1 MNSLSVVICK
11 VRMVYF
17 FKENSD
23 FKTFGL
29 INSLYNQ
36 FKDIFTTEPQSLP
49 ILNDAPMDV
58 PRCIW
63 NDVNTNL
70 TFNRNM
76 LDFSFNIPT
85 NADWHKKFT
94 DFNKKISNGL
104 LEQRIS
110 IDRVGL
116 VSELIPLD
124 DLHDVLKKYVSISQF
139 NIAREANLSW
149 LEYEDK
155 YNIWTYFIIN
165 ESQNENKVVFD
176 INSLPENKLS
186 KQEIFCK
193 DAMDQCANILERRM
207 KNVIYLKIPL
217 DRSMC

>member
-49 ILNDAPMDV
+49 IPNDAPMDV

-176 INSLPENKLS
+176 INSFQDRKLS
-186 KQEIFCK
+186 EQGIKGYFST
-193 DAMDQCANILERRM
+193 AR
-207 KNVIYLKIPL
+207 
-217 DRSMC
+217 

>member
-11 VRMVYF
+11 VWMVYF

-49 ILNDAPMDV
+49 IPNDAPMDV

-207 KNVIYLKIPL
+207 KNVL
-217 DRSMC
+217 

>member
-49 ILNDAPMDV
+49 IPNDAPMDV

-207 KNVIYLKIPL
+207 KNVL
-217 DRSMC
+217 

>member
-1 MNSLSVVICK
+1 
-11 VRMVYF
+11 MVYF

-49 ILNDAPMDV
+49 IPNDAPMDV

-207 KNVIYLKIPL
+207 KNVL
-217 DRSMC
+217 

>member
-193 DAMDQCANILERRM
+193 DAMDQCANIL
-207 KNVIYLKIPL
+207 VLL
-217 DRSMC
+217 T